1 MGRHVTIVTRAGA
14 SDAIRRLGREDNM
27 ATVLLRFCN
36 DRLEAHVA
44 YNQEH
49 GIDVPEVRDL
59 DLAAVNAQP

>member
-1 MGRHVTIVTRAGA
+1 
-14 SDAIRRLGREDNM
+14 M